1 MTLLTKYSLQ
11 QSGRPSREFLECGV
25 RFSVSAPIG
34 SLSLGLTRMRP
45 KKKTFRSIIFT
56 LSFFSDFL
64 IELLASQIYHE
75 DVLLCYPGSTN
86 SVCGIAISISPNG
99 RRRQVVTSRG
109 LVRKGRHFSEFLLG
123 MIIFFQQQIGHQ
135 PFLLPA
141 IKPYVCYQV
150 IALLQCLLAEITIM
164 GFIKYTS
171 SVEGLTKK

>member
-1 MTLLTKYSLQ
+1 MTLLTKNSLQ
-11 QSGRPSREFLECGV
+11 QSGRPSREFLERGV

-109 LVRKGRHFSEFLLG
+109 LVRKGRHSSEFLLG
-123 MIIFFQQQIGHQ
+123 MIIFLAIDWA
-135 PFLLPA
+135 PAVSSPA
-141 IKPYVCYQV
+141 IKPYVCCQV
-150 IALLQCLLAEITIM
+150 IALLQCLLAEIKIM